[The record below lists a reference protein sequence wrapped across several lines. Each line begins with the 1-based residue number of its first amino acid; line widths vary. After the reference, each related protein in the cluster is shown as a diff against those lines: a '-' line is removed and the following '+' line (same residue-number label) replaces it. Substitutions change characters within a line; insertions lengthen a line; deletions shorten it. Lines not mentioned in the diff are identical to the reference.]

1 MRLGRLVLAQAMS
14 WSAIVFAAAAG
25 LAAVL
30 TAVDG
35 GGSLEPAVALA
46 VGALRVPGL
55 LVFLLP
61 LLCGLAAGLASAR
74 LLARGERLVL
84 ELAGVAPSSV
94 AGLGCVAAVGLA
106 SLGWMVHDRVVPG
119 AESLADA
126 LGGHDEAPWVF
137 LDGEAVRVDDGTV
150 VEVEE
155 HAIVAVSQLA
165 ADRLDGSRLQAAAAA
180 QRPARAP
187 VAVLR
192 SAGTRPARTELSA
205 RAARIPVA
213 ALLAFLGWLPLSR
226 APATQVALT
235 LGAGLTWAGVD
246 VALRAASAQGRV
258 PAALGAWGAALLALG
273 LVLGALVWCRR
284 TRAPGGGTGLSG
296 P

>member
-1 MRLGRLVLAQAMS
+1 MRLARLVLAQATS
-14 WSAIVFAAAAG
+14 WSAVVVAAAAG

-35 GGSLEPAVALA
+35 GGSLEPEAALA

-94 AGLGCVAAVGLA
+94 AGLGCVAALGLA
-106 SLGWMVHDRVVPG
+106 SLGWMVHDRVVPV

-137 LDGEAVRVDDGTV
+137 LDGQAVRVDDGTV
-150 VEVEE
+150 VDIEG
-155 HAIVAVSQLA
+155 HAIVAVSQLP
-165 ADRLDGSRLQAAAAA
+165 ADRLDGPRLRAAEAR
-180 QRPARAP
+180 QRPARAS
-187 VAVLR
+187 VAVLQ
-192 SAGTRPARTELSA
+192 SADTRPARTELAS
-205 RAARIPVA
+205 RTARILGA
-213 ALLAFLGWLPLSR
+213 GLLAFFGWLPLAR

-235 LGAGLTWAGVD
+235 LGAGLTWAGAD
-246 VALRAASAQGRV
+246 LALRAASAQGRV
-258 PAALGAWGAALLALG
+258 SATVGSWGAVLLAVG
-273 LVLGALVWCRR
+273 LVLVALAWCRR
-284 TRAPGGGTGLSG
+284 TRAPSGGEGLSA